1 MDQEFDSELISI
13 EIAYQLS
20 QKQYVK
26 ELHVPTGTSISNAIK
41 SLCRNKNYPNL
52 KKNLDIDAVGINGKV
67 RDLNT
72 ILAKND
78 RIEIYK
84 LLSVDPKARRK
95 IKSLKSTD

>member
-26 ELHVPTGTSISNAIK
+26 ELRIPTGTSISNAIE
-41 SLCRNKNYPNL
+41 SLCKNKNYLNL

-67 RDLNT
+67 KDLNT

-95 IKSLKSTD
+95 IKSLKFTD

>member
-1 MDQEFDSELISI
+1 MGQEFDSELISI
-13 EIAYQLS
+13 EIAYELL

-26 ELHVPTGTSISNAIK
+26 ELRVPTGTSISNAIET
-41 SLCRNKNYPNL
+41 LCRNKSYSNL
-52 KKNLDIDAVGINGKV
+52 KKDIDAVGINGKV

-84 LLSVDPKARRK
+84 PLSIDPKARRK
-95 IKSLKSTD
+95 IKSLKPKN

>member
-26 ELHVPTGTSISNAIK
+26 ELRIPTGTSISNAIET
-41 SLCRNKNYPNL
+41 LCKNKNYLNL

-67 RDLNT
+67 KDLNT

>member
-1 MDQEFDSELISI
+1 MDQEFDSELILI
-13 EIAYQLS
+13 EIAYTLS

-26 ELHVPTGTSISNAIK
+26 ELRIPTGASISNAIE

-67 RDLNT
+67 RDLNA

>member
-1 MDQEFDSELISI
+1 MDQEFDSELILI
-13 EIAYQLS
+13 EIAYTLS

-26 ELHVPTGTSISNAIK
+26 ELRIPTGTSISNAIET
-41 SLCRNKNYPNL
+41 LCKNKNYLNL

-67 RDLNT
+67 KDLNT